1 MKSITVNEMIY
12 KTITTKTNKEP
23 KYKNVLEAMGYTVY
37 NSSWSEYDYW
47 AVKNEATNR
56 MIVFSK
62 GYDKKK
68 RLYDEWRTIKDK
80 DFKKVNLTGYLNC
93 IREHYNPYNV
103 TKSKYRKLR
112 EKFKQAKYNLKYSNR
127 KIDEIQQEIDV
138 LTKRLEEAK
147 KYRSEDL
154 KVIDEVKSAI
164 FVGGL
169 KKEIREEYGYNI
181 DSFVE

>member
-1 MKSITVNEMIY
+1 MKNITVNEMIY

-47 AVKNEATNR
+47 AVKNETTNR
-56 MIVFSK
+56 MVVFSK

-93 IREHYNPYNV
+93 AREHYNPYN
-103 TKSKYRKLR
+103 TTESKYRKLR
-112 EKFKQAKYNLKYSNR
+112 EKFKQAKISIRYNNEDIDRIQKRINELTKDLERTKERKDENLK
-127 KIDEIQQEIDV
+127 I
-138 LTKRLEEAK
+138 
-147 KYRSEDL
+147 
-154 KVIDEVKSAI
+154 IDEVKTAI
-164 FVGGL
+164 FVGCL
-169 KKEIREEYGYNI
+169 KKEVRKEFNLE
-181 DSFVE
+181 F